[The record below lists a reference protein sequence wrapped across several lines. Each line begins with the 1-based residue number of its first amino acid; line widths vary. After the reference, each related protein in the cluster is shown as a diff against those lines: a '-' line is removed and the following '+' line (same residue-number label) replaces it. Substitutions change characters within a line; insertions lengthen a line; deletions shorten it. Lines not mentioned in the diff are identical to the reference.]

1 MNKAILIISV
11 GTSET
16 AALEATTMRMQQ
28 EATEKFGLPCYVA
41 YSSKFILKRMQEKE
55 TGEYLGI
62 ADAVKRMKADGIEEA
77 YVQPTYLLNGVEME
91 DMTAQITEAAGTDF
105 SVKISRPLLMG
116 KPDYIQALEHIL
128 DDVKL
133 TEEEALVLIG
143 HGTSHLANTTYQNF
157 EYTAYMQ
164 GCRNVFVG
172 TMKEDRSR
180 QMALRKIA
188 ASGYHRIRLM
198 PLLFVAGYHA
208 KRDLINGD
216 GSWEKSLIEAGCD
229 VAVYMKG
236 LGEIQGIRDM
246 FLQNLQEIL

>member
-1 MNKAILIISV
+1 
-11 GTSET
+11 
-16 AALEATTMRMQQ
+16 
-28 EATEKFGLPCYVA
+28 
-41 YSSKFILKRMQEKE
+41 MQEKE

-62 ADAVKRMKADGIEEA
+62 ADAVIRMKADGIEEA

-91 DMTAQITEAAGTDF
+91 DMTAQLTEAAGTDL

-116 KPDYIQALEHIL
+116 KPDYIQTLEHIL

-143 HGTSHLANTTYQNF
+143 HGTNHLANTTYQNF

-172 TMKEDRSR
+172 TMKDDRSR
-180 QMALRKIA
+180 QMVLRKIA
-188 ASGYHRIRLM
+188 ASGYRHIRLM

-208 KRDLINGD
+208 KRDLINGEN
-216 GSWEKSLIEAGCD
+216 SWQQTLTEAGCE
-229 VAVYMKG
+229 VSIYMKG
-236 LGEIQGIRDM
+236 LGEIPGIRNM
-246 FLQNLQEIL
+246 FLQNLQELL

>member
-28 EATEKFGLPCYVA
+28 DATEKFGLPCYVA
-41 YSSKFILKRMQEKE
+41 YSSKFILKRRQEKE

-62 ADAVKRMKADGIEEA
+62 ADAVTRMKADGIEEA

-133 TEEEALVLIG
+133 TEEEALGCIR
-143 HGTSHLANTTYQNF
+143 S
-157 EYTAYMQ
+157 YTASHVMFGTDHPMFTPGFDLDYFFRLPLTEEERRAILSGTAQ
-164 GCRNVFVG
+164 CVFG
-172 TMKEDRSR
+172 FTAPWNS
-180 QMALRKIA
+180 A
-188 ASGYHRIRLM
+188 
-198 PLLFVAGYHA
+198 PAG
-208 KRDLINGD
+208 
-216 GSWEKSLIEAGCD
+216 
-229 VAVYMKG
+229 
-236 LGEIQGIRDM
+236 
-246 FLQNLQEIL
+246 

>member
-28 EATEKFGLPCYVA
+28 EAAEKFRLPCYVA
-41 YSSKFILKRMQEKE
+41 YSSKFVLKRMQEKG
-55 TGEYLGI
+55 TGDYRGI
-62 ADAVKRMKADGIEEA
+62 ADTVAQMKADGIEEA

-91 DMTAQITEAAGTDF
+91 DMTAQLTEAAGTDL

-116 KPDYIQALEHIL
+116 KTDYIQTLEHIL

-143 HGTSHLANTTYQNF
+143 HGTNHLANTTYQNF

-172 TMKEDRSR
+172 TMKDDRSR
-180 QMALRKIA
+180 QMVLRKIA
-188 ASGYHRIRLM
+188 ASGYRSIRLM

-208 KRDLINGD
+208 KKDLINGEN
-216 GSWEKSLIEAGCD
+216 SWQQTLTEAGCE
-229 VAVYMKG
+229 VSIYMKG
-236 LGEIQGIRDM
+236 LGEIPGIRNM
-246 FLQNLQEIL
+246 FLQNLQELL